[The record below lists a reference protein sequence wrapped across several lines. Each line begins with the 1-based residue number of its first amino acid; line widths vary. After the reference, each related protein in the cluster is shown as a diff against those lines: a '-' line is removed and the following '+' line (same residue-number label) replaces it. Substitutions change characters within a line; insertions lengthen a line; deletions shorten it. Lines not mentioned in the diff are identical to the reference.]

1 MKKVKKLI
9 WEVQGKEC
17 AAMAVVSTYVEYGNW
32 YVLVLKKN
40 LGTRYDSVIISIV
53 HNREAEDKAIG
64 EFQVVD
70 N

>member
-1 MKKVKKLI
+1 
-9 WEVQGKEC
+9 
-17 AAMAVVSTYVEYGNW
+17 MAVVSTYVEYGNW